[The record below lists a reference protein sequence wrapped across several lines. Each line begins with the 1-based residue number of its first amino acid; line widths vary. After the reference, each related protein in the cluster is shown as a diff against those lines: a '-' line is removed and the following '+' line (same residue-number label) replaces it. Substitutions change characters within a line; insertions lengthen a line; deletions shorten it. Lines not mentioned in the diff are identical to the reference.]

1 MLTFLRYNENEN
13 HYQKQ
18 AASKLAVHMTSRSLA
33 ELTVGT
39 GATIVEFAG
48 SLPSKT
54 KKRLQ
59 DLGLCPERSIQI
71 LRRTPF
77 GGPISIAVGGLVL
90 ALDSQIAQ
98 HIVVTAA

>member
-1 MLTFLRYNENEN
+1 
-13 HYQKQ
+13 
-18 AASKLAVHMTSRSLA
+18 MTSRSLT

-39 GATIVEFAG
+39 GATIVKFAN
-48 SLPSKT
+48 SIPAKI
-54 KKRLQ
+54 KRRLQ
-59 DLGLCPERSIQI
+59 DLGLSPERSAKI

-98 HIVVTAA
+98 HIVVTAV